1 MTRGFRTGQTTRVL
15 ALVVLLA
22 SAALSACQR
31 NLPPNEER
39 VARARNGKGDVV
51 IAAAWPWELRKEIR
65 YFEGLQMAVD
75 EVNAAGG
82 VPGGRKLRLEKFDDR
97 ESIDEGRLVAQRI
110 TANPDIVAVVGHL
123 QSYITVQV
131 AGVYDAA
138 GVVLM
143 APTATDPQLTSR
155 GLTRVFRATFTDS
168 AVGRQLAEYA
178 SAQNFKR
185 IGIYYI
191 RNDYGRNVANA
202 FEARA
207 SQSGI
212 AIATRAPYDASEQAN
227 ERTFEAVL
235 REWKSLDMDA
245 ILLAGEVPSA
255 AIFVAQA
262 RKQGITVPILG
273 GDAMSSPGLMAV
285 AGPAAEGM
293 VVASFFHPAEP
304 RAEVA
309 TFVAAFKQKY
319 GIEPDAGSAL
329 GYDTVRVLAHAM
341 QKAQSVVPDDFSRAL
356 HALQGYAGVTG
367 ELGFDANGSMLDK
380 AIVKSVVR
388 AGRFEFLSR
397 SVAAAASGPA
407 PR

>member
-1 MTRGFRTGQTTRVL
+1 MTKGCGTGQAKRAL
-15 ALVVLLA
+15 ALVVLVA
-22 SAALSACQR
+22 TCAFAGCQR
-31 NLPPNEER
+31 SRPPNEER
-39 VARARNGKGDVV
+39 VVRARTGKGDVV
-51 IAAAWPWELRKEIR
+51 LAAAWPWELRKEIR
-65 YFEGLQMAVD
+65 YLEGLQMAVD
-75 EVNAAGG
+75 QVNAAGG
-82 VPGGRKLRLEKFDDR
+82 VPGGRKLRLEQFDDR

-110 TANPDIVAVVGHL
+110 TANPDIVAVIGHL

-143 APTATDPQLTSR
+143 APTATDPQLTAR
-155 GLTRVFRATFTDS
+155 GYTRVFRATFTDA

-178 SAQNFKR
+178 IAQNYKR
-185 IGIYYI
+185 VGIYYI

-293 VVASFFHPAEP
+293 VVASFFHPDDP
-304 RAEVA
+304 RPEVG
-309 TFVAAFKQKY
+309 TFVKAFKQKY
-319 GIEPDAGSAL
+319 GKDPDAGSAL
-329 GYDTVRVLAHAM
+329 GYDTVSVLAHAM
-341 QKAQSVVPDDFSRAL
+341 HQAGSVVPDDVSRAL
-356 HALQGYAGVTG
+356 HALQGYKAVTG
-367 ELGFDANGSMLDK
+367 AMGFDETGSMLDK
-380 AIVKSVVR
+380 VIVKSVVR
-388 AGRFEFLSR
+388 SGRFEFL
-397 SVAAAASGPA
+397 AAPAA
-407 PR
+407 R